1 MNLQNVIDNNT
12 LVILGIC
19 GFLTVCFGLLVLGF
33 TTIFRFTGRNFMGF
47 LATLVRNQKSVDEKD
62 TLLGTVRKPN
72 LRRIADE
79 DDFNAALAKHLVTD
93 PSAGPMP
100 TPGQV
105 GSPSPSAQAAPGYTQ
120 TGFTPPPSAPN
131 PTTASPYNAPLAGAP
146 KAPTVMPGYLPGT
159 GQAAVPPPAAPRT
172 PAPRPTAPS
181 QNTPPPQAPSDLGWE
196 NPSLRTPSL
205 QDRRREEQQR
215 DEEDDLLGGLMP

>member
-47 LATLVRNQKSVDEKD
+47 LSMLVRNQKAVDEKD
-62 TLLGTVRKPN
+62 SLVGTVKKPN

-93 PSAGPMP
+93 PTTGQPPAQ
-100 TPGQV
+100 GQV
-105 GSPSPSAQAAPGYTQ
+105 ISSSPAAQAAST
-120 TGFTPPPSAPN
+120 
-131 PTTASPYNAPLAGAP
+131 PYNAPLTGAP
-146 KAPTVMPGYLPGT
+146 KTPTVMPGYLPGT
-159 GQAAVPPPAAPRT
+159 GQAINPPPAAPRT
-172 PAPRPTAPS
+172 PAPRPAAPS
-181 QNTPPPQAPSDLGWE
+181 QNTPPPQAPSDFGWE
-196 NPSLRTPSL
+196 NPSLRTPNL
-205 QDRRREEQQR
+205 QDRRREEQER
-215 DEEDDLLGGLMP
+215 DEEDNLLGGLMP